1 MAFTKPPATL
11 APRPLAP
18 PSQGMEHKEPLQV
31 RIPTRIKRRFKAR
44 AAMRGI
50 EPNALFVE
58 LWEFYEAHH
67 SALVA
72 DVEE

>member
-1 MAFTKPPATL
+1 MAFSKLSVTL
-11 APRPLAP
+11 APSPLAH
-18 PSQGMEHKEPLQV
+18 PSRGVEQKEPLQV

-50 EPNALFVE
+50 EPNALLVE

-67 SALVA
+67 SASVA

>member
-1 MAFTKPPATL
+1 
-11 APRPLAP
+11 
-18 PSQGMEHKEPLQV
+18 MEHKEPLQV